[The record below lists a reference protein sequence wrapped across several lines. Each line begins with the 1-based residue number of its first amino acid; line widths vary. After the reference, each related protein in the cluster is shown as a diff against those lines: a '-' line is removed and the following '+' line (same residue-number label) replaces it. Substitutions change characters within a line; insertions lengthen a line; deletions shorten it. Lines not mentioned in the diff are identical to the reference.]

1 MFRSHAAK
9 PYGKS
14 YHEPAPIPGSLARRR
29 FLTLLAFFASVSV
42 AGITGCRR
50 VTSSEA
56 AAPSTDPNTVTL
68 YSSVDADLLEPL
80 ITKLAQTT
88 GISIKTVG
96 DTEATKSTG
105 LLTRIITE
113 SQQPQADV
121 FWSSE
126 PLGLAELAN
135 RGLLVP
141 GLAVPNPRWPTNLV
155 GENSTWIGFAIR
167 LRQIVHTTNG
177 PGGRLIGRKPP
188 ATLEDL
194 TNPSWQGR
202 IGIARPQFG
211 TTRGHMAWLLML
223 WGPQRFE
230 HWLKKLAENGARL
243 LDGNSM
249 VVRSI
254 GTGLIDVGLTDSD
267 DVLGGI
273 AEGWAVQ
280 GVSAPAAVDGQ
291 PENGCLAVPN
301 AIGLIANRP
310 FTPATQILLAWVLS
324 GIAEE
329 AMAASLGA
337 NIPVRDFKGGR
348 QTAGDAPPVSS
359 SAVAIPA
366 GLVFPDW
373 RQVHQ
378 HAESAISLCERH
390 LRG

>member
-1 MFRSHAAK
+1 MSAA
-9 PYGKS
+9 G
-14 YHEPAPIPGSLARRR
+14 LA
-29 FLTLLAFFASVSV
+29 
-42 AGITGCRR
+42 GCRR
-50 VTSSEA
+50 TTTSGV
-56 AAPSTDPNTVTL
+56 AAPSADPNTVTL
-68 YSSVDADLLEPL
+68 YSSVDADVLEPL
-80 ITKLAQTT
+80 TAKLSKAT
-88 GISIKTVG
+88 GITIKTVG

-113 SQQPQADV
+113 AEQPQADV

-126 PLGLAELAN
+126 PLGLAELASRN
-135 RGLLVP
+135 LLVP
-141 GLAVPNPRWPTNLV
+141 GLAPPSADWPANLI
-155 GENSTWIGFAIR
+155 GAHSSWIGFALR
-167 LRQIVHTTNG
+167 LRQIAHTSSG
-177 PGGRLIGRKPP
+177 PGGRLNGRKPP

-194 TNPSWQGR
+194 TSPIWQGR

-230 HWLKKLAENGARL
+230 TWLKKLADNGVRL

-267 DVLGGI
+267 DVRGGL
-273 AEGWAVQ
+273 AQGWAVK
-280 GVSAPAAVDGQ
+280 GVSASAAADGQ
-291 PENGCLAVPN
+291 PHNGCLAVPN
-301 AIGLIANRP
+301 AIGLIAGRP
-310 FTPATQILLAWVLS
+310 PTPATQILLAWVLS

-329 AMAASLGA
+329 AMAASPGA
-337 NIPVRDFKGGR
+337 NIPVRDLRAG
-348 QTAGDAPPVSS
+348 QQSDGDAPPASS

-378 HAESAISLCERH
+378 HAESAISLCARH